1 MPFTQSTVATPPT
14 LLDPHQRRTTSEIQ
28 QLHAQSIKQGLFYND
43 PSIAINLIK
52 SFSSSTPTSRPSP
65 THLDYIL
72 SIFNQ
77 TPISNSTSTFIYN
90 TLITSYAQ
98 THLPEKSFFLFHQ
111 MLHDPNRL
119 LPDNFTFTSVLTSC
133 ARSSALEEGEQTH
146 SLVYKTQSA
155 RDDVFVNNS
164 LIHMYSRCG
173 HIEKARLLFDRMPH
187 RNVVSWNSLID
198 GCVKN
203 SMPEEAIE
211 LFLRMRD
218 PGRTNPDEST
228 LVSVVSAVSELG
240 LLCFG
245 KTVHGHVVRNG
256 FDPSGVLG
264 GALIN
269 MYTKCG
275 CIAYAFRVF
284 HGVQCKGVEHW
295 TSMIVGF
302 ATYGRAEDSLRL
314 FNEMQSLGIKPN
326 YVTYVGVLNACSHGG
341 LVEEGVKIFCLMRMH
356 GVRPGIHHYG
366 CLVDLLGRSGL
377 LKEALVLIENMP
389 IEPGVVIWAT
399 LLSACSSHGNVEI
412 AKIAARRLKRIDP
425 SYGGCYVLLSQ
436 IYARLGRWEEVSGL
450 RREMEGNGVKKDL
463 GYSCIE
469 VNGEVHEFVAGDEFH
484 WRSIDV
490 YRMLDEMEHNL
501 RWVGCTFADGDVLD
515 L

>member
-1 MPFTQSTVATPPT
+1 MSFTQSTVAPSPT
-14 LLDPHQRRTTSEIQ
+14 LLDPHQRRNTSEIQ

-77 TPISNSTSTFIYN
+77 TQISNSSSTFIYN
-90 TLITSYAQ
+90 TLISSYAQ

-146 SLVYKTQSA
+146 SLVCKTQSA

-164 LIHMYSRCG
+164 LIHMYSRC
-173 HIEKARLLFDRMPH
+173 
-187 RNVVSWNSLID
+187 
-198 GCVKN
+198 
-203 SMPEEAIE
+203 
-211 LFLRMRD
+211 
-218 PGRTNPDEST
+218 
-228 LVSVVSAVSELG
+228 
-240 LLCFG
+240 
-245 KTVHGHVVRNG
+245 
-256 FDPSGVLG
+256 
-264 GALIN
+264 
-269 MYTKCG
+269 
-275 CIAYAFRVF
+275 
-284 HGVQCKGVEHW
+284 VEHW

-302 ATYGRAEDSLRL
+302 ATYGHAEDSLRL
-314 FNEMQSLGIKPN
+314 FDEMQSIGIKPN

-341 LVEEGVKIFCLMRMH
+341 LVEEGVKIFRLMRTH

-377 LKEALVLIENMP
+377 LKEVLVLIENMP
-389 IEPGVVIWAT
+389 IEPGVVIWVT

-469 VNGEVHEFVAGDEFH
+469 VNDEVHEFVAGDEFH
-484 WRSIDV
+484 WRSKDV
-490 YRMLDEMEHNL
+490 YRMLDEMENNL
-501 RWVGCTFADGDVLD
+501 RWVGCTSADWDVLE